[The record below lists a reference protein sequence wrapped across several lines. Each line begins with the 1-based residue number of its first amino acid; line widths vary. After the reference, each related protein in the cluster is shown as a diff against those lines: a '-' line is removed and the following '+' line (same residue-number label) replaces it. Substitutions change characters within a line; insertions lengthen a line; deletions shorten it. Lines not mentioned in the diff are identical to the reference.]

1 MNFAISTHE
10 LLAALLVTPV
20 LAATAWSDLR
30 RMIIPNRL
38 SIIGLA
44 LFAAS
49 LPLLGMQSWLMHLG
63 IGTIAFVI
71 CVGLF
76 AAGWFGGGD
85 AKILPVTML
94 FVPTALMP
102 LYLYSFAASMLIG
115 MVSIWAVRQRFA
127 APDAQ
132 WVSLQ
137 KGAAFPMGISIAAA
151 LPLTLVLAQAF

>member
-20 LAATAWSDLR
+20 LVATAWSDLR

-38 SIIGLA
+38 SFIGLA

-63 IGTIAFVI
+63 IGAVAFII

-85 AKILPVTML
+85 AKILPVTIL
-94 FVPTALMP
+94 FVPITLVP

-137 KGAAFPMGISIAAA
+137 TGAAFPMGISIAAA